1 MMLRPT
7 GIAGLD
13 EILGG
18 FPKPSTILVA
28 GTAGV
33 GKTMFVLESLS
44 SVAEQELTLYIPIT
58 TSGCSFKQSASL
70 LLHESVT
77 VHPIER

>member
-1 MMLRPT
+1 MTLIST

-18 FPKPSTILVA
+18 FPKPSTILIA

-33 GKTMFVLESLS
+33 GKTMFVLDSIS
-44 SVAEQELTLYIPIT
+44 SVAEDESTLYIPIT
-58 TSGCSFKQSASL
+58 TRPERRADFADTFPFM
-70 LLHESVT
+70 HE
-77 VHPIER
+77 